1 MEAEVINMWDKKL
14 EQSVV
19 SINAK
24 IADAI
29 EMTRQAR
36 ALSANSE
43 AKLIEASLEL
53 EEFILIVERSGRG
66 RNVNL

>member
-1 MEAEVINMWDKKL
+1 MEAEVIHMWDKKL

-29 EMTRQAR
+29 EMNRQAR

-53 EEFILIVERSGRG
+53 EEFILIVERSRRG